1 MSQHGVENLTA
12 HLFRENSGK
21 MIAVLLRHYGVTH
34 LDTIMDVVQDAFE
47 AALLK
52 WRFSGLPEN
61 PSAWLMKVA
70 KNKAFNA
77 IQRENKSTTFL
88 EEHFDSNYNYS
99 IDENIPNFEGDELS
113 DSQLR
118 LLFLCC
124 HPKLSPQNQIISTLY
139 ILCGFGIPEIANALL
154 MKEEAAK
161 KALSR
166 SKKLFK
172 ESENLLL
179 NDNFH
184 PSPDQID
191 MVNTITYLMFN
202 EGYKTTRSPQSIDH
216 DLCFEA
222 IRLTKLILNLNDENK
237 SETQALL
244 ALMFFNLS
252 RFESRF
258 DEKEIP
264 LTLEEQNRNK
274 WNTIFIE
281 EGFSYLKESTSSEK
295 VTRYHVEACIASL
308 HAAAPSFAET
318 PWPQIAA
325 LYNTLENIS
334 APNPLIEL
342 NRIIAQSYFLP
353 FDMIIEKLDSFK
365 SDTDDR
371 LQFLLS
377 TSKGDIYKR
386 NKKYK
391 LAAAAFQQALNVA
404 NSPTDFRFVQKKIE
418 ECMKAD

>member
-1 MSQHGVENLTA
+1 MSKTGVQKLTA

-21 MIAVLLRHYGVTH
+21 MVAVLLRKYGVMH

-77 IQRENKSTTFL
+77 INRENKSTTFL
-88 EEHFDSNYNYS
+88 EEHFDSNYS
-99 IDENIPNFEGDELS
+99 IDENISNFKRDELS

-166 SKKLFK
+166 SKNLFK

-179 NDNFH
+179 HDNFH

-237 SETQALL
+237 SESQALL

-258 DEKEIP
+258 DENEIP

-281 EGFSYLKESTSSEK
+281 EGFYYLKESTASDK
-295 VTRYHVEACIASL
+295 VTRYHLEACIASL
-308 HAAAPSFAET
+308 HASAPSFAET

-334 APNPLIEL
+334 VPNPLIEL

-353 FDMIIEKLDSFK
+353 FNLIIEKLDSVN
-365 SDTDDR
+365 SDSDER
-371 LQFLLS
+371 LKFLIS

-386 NKKYK
+386 NKNYK
-391 LAAAAFQQALNVA
+391 LAASEFQQALNFVT
-404 NSPTDFRFVQKKIE
+404 SPTDLRFVNKKID
-418 ECMKAD
+418 ECVKADMI